1 MRLLILS
8 SLIFLTSCIS
18 IRTNEAAGYGTYLP
32 SPSTNYTGVLTF
44 DPGFT
49 FSDEP
54 PIEAMQELCIPYGGL
69 DLTSVTMP
77 RGSGR
82 EKGLVNTF
90 KYTCNKAK

>member
-8 SLIFLTSCIS
+8 SLIFLTSCAS
-18 IRTNEAAGYGTYLP
+18 VQSTNEAGYGTYLP
-32 SPSTNYTGVLTF
+32 SPSTNYTGVLTY
-44 DPGFT
+44 DAGFT

-77 RGSGR
+77 YGSGI
-82 EKGLVNTF
+82 EKGLVTHY

>member
-8 SLIFLTSCIS
+8 SLIFLMSCTSIY
-18 IRTNEAAGYGTYLP
+18 TNRQEYGTYTP
-32 SPSTNYTGVLTF
+32 SSSTNYRGELLYDAALTF
-44 DPGFT
+44 SEEGAIKKM
-49 FSDEP
+49 E
-54 PIEAMQELCIPYGGL
+54 QLCIPYGGL